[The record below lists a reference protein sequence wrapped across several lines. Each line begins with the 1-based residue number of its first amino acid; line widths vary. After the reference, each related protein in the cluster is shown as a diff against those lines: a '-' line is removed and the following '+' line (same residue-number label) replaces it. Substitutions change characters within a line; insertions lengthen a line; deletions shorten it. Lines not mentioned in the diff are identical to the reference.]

1 MIFMDILREFGIASR
16 ENESKLNEI
25 LEKLEGWM
33 GDLEGIKDTLKKN
46 IETSDDLDYKKV
58 KLMSDL
64 IGRLSNMLELYGKYT
79 GDLKNQSINMNVS
92 LDYRDAMFA
101 HLGLVN
107 RVLTDSQKKEL
118 LDLARENGL
127 LFIRDTNVSNKE
139 VEILEVVKDGN

>member
-1 MIFMDILREFGIASR
+1 MDILREFGIASR